1 MDPRETL
8 FRQWLDRHTG
18 LMYKVSR
25 TFAGSRED
33 QEDLLQEI
41 FYQVWVSIPSFQE
54 QSQASTWIYKVALNT
69 ALSWQRKERGHSR
82 WGRLAGRAAPIPE
95 AVPDPTSVG
104 ADAEKQELLQEVYKA
119 VYALPKV
126 DCALALLYLNGVKY
140 SEMAEI
146 LGMSESNVGVRLN
159 RMRQHLAQTLGEDD
173 DESQQA

>member
-1 MDPRETL
+1 MDARETL
-8 FRQWLDRHTG
+8 FRQWLETHTG
-18 LMYKVSR
+18 LMFKVSR

-33 QEDLLQEI
+33 REDLLQEI
-41 FYQVWVSIPSFQE
+41 FYQVWVSIPSFQG
-54 QSQASTWIYKVALNT
+54 QSQVSTWIYKVAFNT

-95 AVPDPTSVG
+95 AVPTSVG

-119 VYALPKV
+119 VCALPKV
-126 DCALALLYLNGVKY
+126 DCALALLYLNGLKY

-173 DESQQA
+173 DES